1 MERFKS
7 VDEILDFA
15 IEKETEAYQFY
26 TDWAERLDDPVMSEV
41 FREFAQQEMGHKEKL
56 LKVKE
61 GKLQLTVTPEG
72 VPDLKISD
80 YLVEIKPHA
89 AVSYQE
95 ALIVAMQREKASFRL
110 YNDLAVRAESQ
121 ELRNLFLALAQE
133 EARHKL
139 RLEIA
144 YDDLLYPEG

>member
-1 MERFKS
+1 MEKFRT

-15 IEKETEAYQFY
+15 IEKEEEAYRFY
-26 TDWAERLDDPVMSEV
+26 TDWAGRLEDPAMKEV
-41 FREFAQQEMGHKEKL
+41 FEEFARQELGHKEKL

-61 GKLQLTVTPEG
+61 GKIPLVPNPEEI
-72 VPDLKISD
+72 PDLKISD
-80 YLVEIKPHA
+80 YLVEIKPRA
-89 AVSYQE
+89 DVDYQE
-95 ALIVAMQREKASFRL
+95 ALILAMQREKAAFRL
-110 YNDLAVRAESQ
+110 YNDLAASTASAELHS
-121 ELRNLFLALAQE
+121 LFMALAQE

>member
-1 MERFKS
+1 MEKFKS

-15 IEKETEAYQFY
+15 IAKEEEAYQFY
-26 TDWAERLDDPVMSEV
+26 TDWAKRLDDPTMREV
-41 FREFAQQEMGHKEKL
+41 FQEFAQQEMGHKEKL
-56 LKVKE
+56 QRVKE
-61 GKLQLTVTPEG
+61 GRIPLTTSPKG

-110 YNDLAVRAESQ
+110 YNDLAAQAENQ

>member
-1 MERFKS
+1 MEKFRS
-7 VDEILDFA
+7 VEEILDFA
-15 IEKETEAYQFY
+15 IEKEEEAYQFY
-26 TDWAERLDDPVMSEV
+26 TDWAGRLEDPTMREV

-56 LKVKE
+56 LRVKE
-61 GKLQLTVTPEG
+61 GKISLTVSPEG

-80 YLVEIKPHA
+80 FLVEIKPHA
-89 AVSYQE
+89 ATSYQE

-110 YNDLAVRAESQ
+110 YNDLASRAED
-121 ELRNLFLALAQE
+121 EALRNLFLALAQE

>member
-15 IEKETEAYQFY
+15 IAKEEEAYQFY
-26 TDWAERLDDPVMSEV
+26 TDWVEKLDNPTMREV
-41 FREFAQQEMGHKEKL
+41 FQEFAQQEMGHKEKL

-61 GKLQLTVTPEG
+61 GKMPLTVSPTG

-80 YLVEIKPHA
+80 YLVEVKPHA

-95 ALIVAMQREKASFRL
+95 ALIVAMQREKAAFRL
-110 YNDLAVRAESQ
+110 YNDLAAQTESG